1 MDKIFMSIS
10 QSNDKKF
17 HYNIKRNHQYLISAY
32 DGFKTYEEAETEGNK
47 KIDKMMKN
55 NDLR

>member
-1 MDKIFMSIS
+1 MSKISLHIS

-17 HYNIKRNHQYLISAY
+17 HYNIKRNHQYLASAY
-32 DGFKTYEEAETEGNK
+32 DSFKTYDEAEFEGNE
-47 KIDKMMKN
+47 KIDKIMR

>member
-1 MDKIFMSIS
+1 MSKISLYIS

-17 HYNIKRNHQYLISAY
+17 HYNIKNNHQYLVSTY
-32 DGFKTYEEAETEGNK
+32 DGFKTYNEAEFEGNK
-47 KIDKMMKN
+47 KIDKIMK